1 VIRLLVE
8 FLLPLVAPTLAYAL
22 WLAWRQ
28 RSGGGQAA
36 SGDTADADADAGT
49 PRPADWRSAPWIWLG
64 AAGIALVAAVA
75 IGLGMSRSLGGIG
88 GTYVA
93 PRVIDGRIVPGHVDP
108 PPSR

>member
-1 VIRLLVE
+1 MIRLLVE

-28 RSGGGQAA
+28 RGGGQPA
-36 SGDTADADADAGT
+36 SGDAEGGQGAA
-49 PRPADWRSAPWIWLG
+49 PKPADWRSAPWIWLG

-108 PPSR
+108 PPAR

>member
-28 RSGGGQAA
+28 RSGSGQAA
-36 SGDTADADADAGT
+36 PGDAEGT
-49 PRPADWRSAPWIWLG
+49 DGAVPRPMGWRSAPWVWLG
-64 AAGIALVAAVA
+64 ATGIALVAVVA

>member
-1 VIRLLVE
+1 
-8 FLLPLVAPTLAYAL
+8 VA
-22 WLAWRQ
+22 
-28 RSGGGQAA
+28 
-36 SGDTADADADAGT
+36 
-49 PRPADWRSAPWIWLG
+49 
-64 AAGIALVAAVA
+64 VVA

>member
-28 RSGGGQAA
+28 RGGSGQSAPGDAEGTEGAA
-36 SGDTADADADAGT
+36 PPPT
-49 PRPADWRSAPWIWLG
+49 DWRSAPWIWLG
-64 AAGIALVAAVA
+64 ATGIALVAVVA